1 MEEFDIQISMNGVEN
16 ELNSNFV
23 DMSRVQ
29 AVSVSPVKDIKPRT
43 DFVKPVEVKGKP
55 QIKKYFPFEGEPTD
69 VAEEENKKSWTDTLD
84 NLTNTFKELTGY
96 QTNEQAQAKKEKELA
111 EKGTRYKVLGM
122 NPFVAIAISLAVIIG
137 GSYAITKIKA
147 G

>member
-23 DMSRVQ
+23 DMSRVE
-29 AVSVSPVKDIKPRT
+29 AVGKSPIKNYY
-43 DFVKPVEVKGKP
+43 G
-55 QIKKYFPFEGEPTD
+55 FEGDED
-69 VAEEENKKSWTDTLD
+69 DKSKVEEKKSWTDTLD
-84 NLTNTFKELTGY
+84 SITKTFKDYTGY
-96 QTNEQAQAKKEKELA
+96 QTNAQVKANKEKELA

-122 NPFVAIAISLAVIIG
+122 NPFVAIAVSLVFIIG
-137 GSYAITKIKA
+137 GSVAITKIKA

>member
-23 DMSRVQ
+23 DLSRVQ
-29 AVSVSPVKDIKPRT
+29 GVGKSQLEDMRRKADIKPIVSNPKQQMKSYIR
-43 DFVKPVEVKGKP
+43 
-55 QIKKYFPFEGEPTD
+55 FEGEPTD
-69 VAEEENKKSWTDTLD
+69 VTEGEKKSWTDTLD
-84 NLTNTFKELTGY
+84 NLTSTFKELTGY
-96 QTNEQAQAKKEKELA
+96 QTNEQAQAKREKELA
-111 EKGTRYKVLGM
+111 EKGTKYKVLGM

-137 GSYAITKIKA
+137 GSIAITKIKA

>member
-23 DMSRVQ
+23 DVSRIQ
-29 AVSVSPVKDIKPRT
+29 GISESQLKDIS
-43 DFVKPVEVKGKP
+43 
-55 QIKKYFPFEGEPTD
+55 YLAFEGESTD
-69 VAEEENKKSWTDTLD
+69 VVPEEQKKSFSETLD
-84 NLTNTFKELTGY
+84 NLTKTFKDLTGY
-96 QTNEQAQAKKEKELA
+96 QTNEQAQAKREKEIA
-111 EKGTRYKVLGM
+111 EKGVKYKVLGM
-122 NPFVAIAISLAVIIG
+122 NPFVAIALSFVVIIG

>member
-29 AVSVSPVKDIKPRT
+29 AV
-43 DFVKPVEVKGKP
+43 GKP
-55 QIKKYFPFEGEPTD
+55 FLDTYFGFEGDDDDTSKI
-69 VAEEENKKSWTDTLD
+69 EEKKSWTDTLD
-84 NLTNTFKELTGY
+84 NLTKTFKDVTGY
-96 QTNEQAQAKKEKELA
+96 QTNAQVKAKREKELA

-122 NPFVAIAISLAVIIG
+122 NPFVAIAVSLVFIIG
-137 GSYAITKIKA
+137 GSVAITKIKA

>member
-23 DMSRVQ
+23 DLSRVQ
-29 AVSVSPVKDIKPRT
+29 GVSKSQLEDMRTKRNIKPMEMQSKQQ
-43 DFVKPVEVKGKP
+43 VKRYLG
-55 QIKKYFPFEGEPTD
+55 FEGEPTD
-69 VAEEENKKSWTDTLD
+69 IIPEENKKSWTDTLD

-96 QTNEQAQAKKEKELA
+96 QTSEQAQAKKEKELA
-111 EKGTRYKVLGM
+111 EKGTKYKVLGM

-137 GSYAITKIKA
+137 GSIALTKIKA

>member
-23 DMSRVQ
+23 DLSRVQ
-29 AVSVSPVKDIKPRT
+29 GVSKSQLEDMRTKRNIKPMEMQSKQQ
-43 DFVKPVEVKGKP
+43 VKSYLG
-55 QIKKYFPFEGEPTD
+55 FEGEPTD
-69 VAEEENKKSWTDTLD
+69 EIPETQKKSFTDTLD

-96 QTNEQAQAKKEKELA
+96 QTNEQAQAKREKELA